1 MEDDFFSLNSNEL
14 LSLSILLTVVFS
26 NQLNANQLNILGNFL
41 CSLGQ
46 NILVIQAVIGANP
59 NPKAIYTICS
69 SDQTSTT
76 NENNSNS
83 VDTATQLSELESK
96 INTLTEKMTTLES
109 TFKKT

>member
-14 LSLSILLTVVFS
+14 ISLSILLTVVFS
-26 NQLNANQLNILGNFL
+26 NQLNILGNFL

-59 NPKAIYTICS
+59 NPNAIYTICS

>member
-14 LSLSILLTVVFS
+14 ISLSILLTVVFS

-59 NPKAIYTICS
+59 VSYTH
-69 SDQTSTT
+69 
-76 NENNSNS
+76 
-83 VDTATQLSELESK
+83 L
-96 INTLTEKMTTLES
+96 M
-109 TFKKT
+109 